1 MTVSV
6 DVRERLA
13 RRVAGEIVLA
23 EDPGRTMRRWRELFH
38 VSQITLAEYLEV
50 SPSVI
55 SDYEANRRKSP
66 GTKTI
71 KRFVEALL
79 DIDGR
84 RGEPVISAFGRLM
97 DIEIPSS
104 VLLDAREFI
113 SPVSVESFCSAIGAE
128 LVVPRDL
135 VEKELLGYVVVESRT
150 MLKDLSSE
158 GFSKLYRATAGRSL
172 VLANVTTG
180 RSLTVTIKE
189 NEHKPG
195 LLVLHG
201 VSKPDPAIL
210 DLIENEKLPTAVVR
224 GASAEELIKLL
235 RQFSQQ
241 ITNSSL

>member
-13 RRVAGEIVLA
+13 RRIAGEIVLA
-23 EDPGRTMRRWRELFH
+23 EDPGSTMRRWRELFH

-55 SDYEANRRKSP
+55 SDYEASRRKSP

-104 VLLDAREFI
+104 VLLDAREFV
-113 SPVSVESFCSAIGAE
+113 SPVSAESFCSAIEAE
-128 LVVPRDL
+128 PLVPSDL
-135 VEKELLGYVVVESRT
+135 LEKELLGYVVVESRA

-158 GFSKLYRATAGRSL
+158 GFSKLYKATVGRSL

-189 NEHKPG
+189 NEYKPG
-195 LLVLHG
+195 LLMLHG
-201 VSKPDPAIL
+201 VSKPDPSIIS
-210 DLIENEKLPTAVVR
+210 LIEGEGLPLVVVK
-224 GASAEELIKLL
+224 GMSTEELIKLL

-241 ITNSSL
+241 INHLPL

>member
-13 RRVAGEIVLA
+13 RRIAGEIVLA
-23 EDPGRTMRRWRELFH
+23 EDPGRVMRRWRELFH

-66 GTKTI
+66 GTRTI

-79 DIDGR
+79 DIDGK

-97 DIEIPSS
+97 DVEIPSS
-104 VLLDAREFI
+104 VLLDAREFV
-113 SPVSVESFCSAIGAE
+113 SPVSAESFCSIVGAE
-128 LVVPRDL
+128 LLTPKDFL
-135 VEKELLGYVVVESRT
+135 EKELLGYVVVESRA
-150 MLKDLSSE
+150 MLKGLSSE
-158 GFSKLYRATAGRSL
+158 GFAKLYRATAGRSL
-172 VLANVTTG
+172 VLANVSTG
-180 RSLTVTIKE
+180 RSLTVTMKD

-201 VSKPDPAIL
+201 TPRPDLATLSLAESERLPLAIV
-210 DLIENEKLPTAVVR
+210 KSST
-224 GASAEELIKLL
+224 AEELVRLL

-241 ITNSSL
+241 ITPSSL

>member
-1 MTVSV
+1 MNILV

-13 RRVAGEIVLA
+13 RRIAGEIVLA
-23 EDPGRTMRRWRELFH
+23 EDPGKVMRRWRELFH

-84 RGEPVISAFGRLM
+84 RGNPVTSALGRLM
-97 DIEIPSS
+97 DVEIPSS
-104 VLLDAREFI
+104 IILDAREFI
-113 SPVSVESFCSAIGAE
+113 SPVSAKRLCHAIGAE
-128 LVVPRDL
+128 PLTPSELLD
-135 VEKELLGYVVVESRT
+135 KELSGYIVVESKA

-158 GFSKLYRATAGRSL
+158 GYAKLYQASVGRSL
-172 VLANVTTG
+172 ILVNASTG
-180 RSLTVTIKE
+180 RSLTVTIKG
-189 NEHKPG
+189 NKHKPG
-195 LLVLHG
+195 LLILHG
-201 VSKPDPAIL
+201 VSKLDPATL
-210 DLIENEKLPTAVVR
+210 SLVENEKIPLAVTKEVTV
-224 GASAEELIKLL
+224 EELIKLL

-241 ITNSSL
+241 VNLSPP